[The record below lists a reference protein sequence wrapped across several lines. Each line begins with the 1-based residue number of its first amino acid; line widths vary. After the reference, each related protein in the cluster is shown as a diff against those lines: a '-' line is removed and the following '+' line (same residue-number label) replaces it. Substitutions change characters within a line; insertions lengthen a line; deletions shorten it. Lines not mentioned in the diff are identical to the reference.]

1 MHLQKRNTLNLIQE
15 SISNQKNGIKT
26 ISLTDKIGNQT
37 KYSEK
42 QGIITIIKNNIFNL
56 IQGGTDY
63 PYYYSVVQF
72 GFYDND
78 GFKLFYDEIKKYWDK
93 TQVETTC
100 VLIYNMLKEA
110 LNINE
115 IWMFIERHKPLCDEY
130 GDVIRE
136 GRFHLNIITSSIQ
149 DKDIEEPNRKCR
161 RLLLEDGKIKGVP
174 IKDCV
179 YDEDL
184 EDLKI
189 DLFNACVRKA
199 DWVNKYKHSIK
210 TQILY
215 EPTDLENTV
224 FYCLKDYDGKK
235 CDTKENLI
243 DFMDII
249 IWKASDF
256 IKKEVVVA
264 HKEHK

>member
-1 MHLQKRNTLNLIQE
+1 MNLQKRNTLDLIQE

-26 ISLTDKIGNQT
+26 KSLTDKIGNQT
-37 KYSEK
+37 RYSEK
-42 QGIITIIKNNIFNL
+42 QGIITTIKNNIYNL
-56 IQGGTDY
+56 VQGNADY

-78 GFKLFYDEIKKYWDK
+78 GFRLTYDEIKKYWDK

-110 LNINE
+110 FSIDE

-130 GDVIRE
+130 GDVIKE
-136 GRFHLNIITSSIQ
+136 GRFHLNIITSSIH
-149 DKDIEEPNRKCR
+149 DKHIENPNRKCK
-161 RLLLEDGKIKGVP
+161 RLLLKDGRIKGVP

-189 DLFNACVRKA
+189 DLFNACVRQV
-199 DWVNKYKHSIK
+199 DWVNRYKYSIK
-210 TQILY
+210 TQILDK
-215 EPTDLENTV
+215 PTDLENTV

-235 CDTKENLI
+235 CDIKENLT
-243 DFMDII
+243 DFMDIVV
-249 IWKASDF
+249 WKASDF
-256 IKKEVVVA
+256 IDEEIIVA
-264 HKEHK
+264 HKEQK

>member
-1 MHLQKRNTLNLIQE
+1 MNLQKRSTLDLIQE
-15 SISNQKNGIKT
+15 SIYNQQNGIKT

-37 KYSEK
+37 RYSEK
-42 QGIITIIKNNIFNL
+42 QGIINTIKNNIYNL

-78 GFKLFYDEIKKYWDK
+78 GFKLPYDEIKKYWDK

-110 LNINE
+110 LKMNE

-136 GRFHLNIITSSIQ
+136 GRFHLNIITSSIR
-149 DKDIEEPNRKCR
+149 DSAIDFSNRKCR
-161 RLLLEDGKIKGVP
+161 RLFSEDGKIKGVP

-179 YDEDL
+179 YNEDY

-189 DLFNACVRKA
+189 DLFNAAVRKA
-199 DWVNKYKHSIK
+199 NWVNRYKHSIK
-210 TQILY
+210 TQVLDG
-215 EPTDLENTV
+215 PSDLENTV

-235 CDTKENLI
+235 CDIKENLI
-243 DFMDII
+243 DFMDIVV
-249 IWKASDF
+249 WKASDF
-256 IKKEVVVA
+256 IDKEVVEA
-264 HKEHK
+264 HKKKK